1 MHASDTDTR
10 YWLVHAGGAGTCM
23 ASARCI
29 NRMDRIYL
37 QFVSRVIIWKP
48 ANLLKFGT
56 RVYVCNFSSSS
67 EDDMVVIRPYV
78 YYLVRRT
85 DFLAAPALES

>member
-1 MHASDTDTR
+1 MHESNGSNLFTICESSENAA
-10 YWLVHAGGAGTCM
+10 V
-23 ASARCI
+23 
-29 NRMDRIYL
+29 
-37 QFVSRVIIWKP
+37 WKP
-48 ANLLKFGT
+48 ANLLRFGT